1 MGKDILTVRF
11 IIERDYWVQPKSNG
25 LGCFDLSDMMV
36 MSGHNVNDTLKHES
50 VFDNPVSAFR
60 PFKGIHLHDA
70 NLHNIQN
77 FHDEPEPW
85 LLREMHE
92 VLGDLSGTGY

>member
-11 IIERDYWVQPKSNG
+11 IMEREYWVQPKTNG
-25 LGCFDLSDMMV
+25 LGAFDLGDMMV
-36 MSGHNVNDTLKHES
+36 CSGHNVNDTLIHES
-50 VFDNPVSAFR
+50 VFDNPVSPFR
-60 PFKGIHLHDA
+60 PFKGIHQHDA
-70 NLHNIQN
+70 NLYNIQN

-92 VLGDLSGTGY
+92 VLRDLSGTGY